1 LLNPDYHLVVAFP
14 TLCKVYAIPVAIP
27 ISSALKRV
35 YKLVRLCLKKDLK
48 RCYLW
53 PLNRRLYQCFWTRSW
68 LLPSFGGL
76 TYFLEMPEIDNRY
89 WISIIF
95 FGFWSN
101 M

>member
-48 RCYLW
+48 RCYWTVTTEQKTLSVF
-53 PLNRRLYQCFWTRSW
+53 LDKELIITAFWRS
-68 LLPSFGGL
+68 
-76 TYFLEMPEIDNRY
+76 D
-89 WISIIF
+89 IF
-95 FGFWSN
+95 FRNARNWQSLLN
-101 M
+101 IDYILWILE